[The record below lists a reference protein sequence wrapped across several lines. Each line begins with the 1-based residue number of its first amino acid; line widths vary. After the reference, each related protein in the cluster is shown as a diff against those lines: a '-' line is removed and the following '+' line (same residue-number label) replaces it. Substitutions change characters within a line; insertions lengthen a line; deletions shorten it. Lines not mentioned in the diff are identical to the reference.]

1 MNEGRQWF
9 RMQFEACPDCGLDT
23 STNADA
29 DLPRALTDVA
39 ARWGGTLATA
49 DIADLRRRPAPD
61 VWSPLEYACHT
72 RDVIAVF
79 EERIHRTATTPGQ
92 QLGWWDHDAAVVDS
106 RYNEQEPVL
115 VAEAMAANARRFG
128 QALAD
133 LAPAQWG
140 AMAERRPGERF
151 TIRGMARFVLHEM
164 VHHRRDAEQQ
174 LEATAVERPTT

>member
-9 RMQFEACPDCGLDT
+9 RMQFEACPDCGLDA

-49 DIADLRRRPAPD
+49 DVADLRRRPVPD

-72 RDVIAVF
+72 RDVLAVF
-79 EERIHRTATTPGQ
+79 EERVRRTATTPGQ
-92 QLGWWDHDAAVVDS
+92 QLGWWDHDAALVDS

-115 VAEAMAANARRFG
+115 VAEAIAANARRFG
-128 QALAD
+128 QSLSD
-133 LAPAQWG
+133 LASAQWD
-140 AMAERRPGERF
+140 AAAERRAEESF
-151 TIRGMARFVLHEM
+151 SIRVMERFVLQEM
-164 VHHRRDAEQQ
+164 VHHHRDAEQQ

>member
-1 MNEGRQWF
+1 MNEGREWV
-9 RMQFEACPDCGLDT
+9 RMQFEACPDCGLDA

-115 VAEAMAANARRFG
+115 VAEAMAADYVKELREFQPEG
-128 QALAD
+128 PYLLAGNCIGGV
-133 LAPAQWG
+133 AAFE
-140 AMAERRPGERF
+140 MA
-151 TIRGMARFVLHEM
+151 
-164 VHHRRDAEQQ
+164 QQ
-174 LEATAVERPTT
+174 LRAQGQNVALTALLDTECPQD

>member
-1 MNEGRQWF
+1 M
-9 RMQFEACPDCGLDT
+9 
-23 STNADA
+23 
-29 DLPRALTDVA
+29 
-39 ARWGGTLATA
+39 
-49 DIADLRRRPAPD
+49 
-61 VWSPLEYACHT
+61 
-72 RDVIAVF
+72 IAVF

-133 LAPAQWG
+133 LAPAQWD
-140 AMAERRPGERF
+140 AAAERRPGERV

>member
-1 MNEGRQWF
+1 MNEGREWV
-9 RMQFEACPDCGLDT
+9 RMQFEACPDCGLDA
-23 STNADA
+23 STNADD

-49 DIADLRRRPAPD
+49 DVADLRRRPVPD

-72 RDVIAVF
+72 RDVLAVF
-79 EERIHRTATTPGQ
+79 EERVRRTATTPGQ

-115 VAEAMAANARRFG
+115 VAEAIAANARRFG
-128 QALAD
+128 QSLSD
-133 LAPAQWG
+133 LASAQWD
-140 AMAERRPGERF
+140 AAAERRAGERF
-151 TIRGMARFVLHEM
+151 TIRGMARFVQHEM
-164 VHHRRDAEQQ
+164 VHHHRDAEQQ

>member
-1 MNEGRQWF
+1 MNEGREWV
-9 RMQFEACPDCGLDT
+9 RMQFEACPDCGLDA

-39 ARWGGTLATA
+39 ARWGGTLAIA
-49 DIADLRRRPAPD
+49 DVADLRRRPAPD

-72 RDVIAVF
+72 RDVLSVF
-79 EERIHRTATTPGQ
+79 EERVHRTATTPGQ

-164 VHHRRDAEQQ
+164 VHHHRDAEQQ
-174 LEATAVERPTT
+174 LQTPMVERPTT